1 MIFFYL
7 FTLHFKVLSNLDT
20 FADRRTLDLTKDT
33 FADRRTL
40 DLTKDTFAYQRTLN
54 LTNNPSILQRVL
66 NILLDTA
73 QLLNSHK
80 YERSQKN

>member
-7 FTLHFKVLSNLDT
+7 FTLHFKVLSNL
-20 FADRRTLDLTKDT
+20 DT